1 MPTKMPRFTIA
12 IPQDV
17 FEELEDYRFEKRYA
31 SRSKATV
38 DILKLGLEA
47 LKKQEQE
54 KNSDEN

>member
-12 IPQDV
+12 IPQDI
-17 FEELEDYRFEKRYA
+17 FNELEDYRFEKRYA

-54 KNSDEN
+54 KDPDEN

>member
-17 FEELEDYRFEKRYA
+17 FDELEDYRFEKRYA

>member
-17 FEELEDYRFEKRYA
+17 FNELEDYRFEKRYA

-47 LKKQEQE
+47 LKKQQE
-54 KNSDEN
+54 SSDED

>member
-17 FEELEDYRFEKRYA
+17 FNELEDYRFEKRYA

>member
-1 MPTKMPRFTIA
+1 MPRFTIA

-17 FEELEDYRFEKRYA
+17 FDELEDYRFEKRYA